1 MIFEMTHDTIC
12 HSIRLIT
19 HSKARGMIRIPGR
32 YCIAAGL
39 AAALAV
45 GATPSALAQ
54 WKPDR
59 MTELIVSVAPG
70 GNQDITA
77 RTIQSIWQ
85 ERKILSPV
93 NVINK
98 PGGGGAIAY
107 THMSQRTK
115 DPSQLLILAPTMM
128 TSRIMGVGQ
137 FTHRDFTPIAML
149 FNEYIFTVVKA
160 ESPLKSGVDLIRRFK
175 ESPDSLSVGVAT
187 AVGNH
192 IHMGIALPMKA
203 AGVDIKKMKVVAFK
217 SSGQSLTAVLGGH
230 IEVAAA
236 TFAAVLPHVTA
247 GSLRIVGV
255 SAPQRMGGALATI
268 PTWKEQGA
276 NAVFDSWRGIVG
288 TKGISE
294 AQVKYWEA
302 AFLALSQTEEWK
314 ADIDK
319 NYRVNH
325 FLNGRDSNA
334 YWDAQYKE
342 LEEGLTELGLAKR

>member
-1 MIFEMTHDTIC
+1 VIHATI
-12 HSIRLIT
+12 HATIHTIINNRFRT
-19 HSKARGMIRIPGR
+19 TGR
-32 YCIAAGL
+32 HCLAAGL
-39 AAALAV
+39 AAALAAG
-45 GATPSALAQ
+45 GAPSALAQ
-54 WKPDR
+54 WKPER
-59 MTELIVSVAPG
+59 IPELIVSVAPG

-107 THMSQRTK
+107 TQMSQRAK

-160 ESPLKSGVDLIRRFK
+160 ESPLKSGADLIQRLK
-175 ESPDSLSVGVAT
+175 AAPDSLSVGVAT

-217 SSGQSLTAVLGGH
+217 SSGESLTAVLGGH

-247 GSLRIVGV
+247 GRLRILGV

-276 NAVFDSWRGIVG
+276 NAVFDSWRGVVG

-302 AFLALSQTEEWK
+302 AFLALSQTDEWK
-314 ADIDK
+314 ADIEK

-325 FLNGRDSNA
+325 FLNGRDSNI

>member
-1 MIFEMTHDTIC
+1 MISL
-12 HSIRLIT
+12 SIQHRLIT
-19 HSKARGMIRIPGR
+19 V
-32 YCIAAGL
+32 
-39 AAALAV
+39 AV
-45 GATPSALAQ
+45 SLFLFVMPAVTQAQ

-59 MTELIVSVAPG
+59 PTELVVSVAPG

-85 ERKILSPV
+85 ERKIVSPV

-107 THMSQRTK
+107 THMSQRAK
-115 DPSQLLILAPTMM
+115 DPSQLLILAPTML

-160 ESPLKSGVDLIRRFK
+160 DSRLKTGVDLIQRLR
-175 ESPDSLSVGVAT
+175 EAPDSLGVGIAT
-187 AVGNH
+187 AIGNH
-192 IHMGIALPMKA
+192 IHMGLALPMKA
-203 AGVDIKKMKVVAFK
+203 AGVDIRRMRVIAFK

-236 TFAAVLPHVTA
+236 TFAAVLPHVTS
-247 GSLRIVGV
+247 GQLRILGV
-255 SAPQRMGGALATI
+255 SAPQRMTGALAAI
-268 PTWKEQGA
+268 PTWREQGA
-276 NAVFDSWRGIVG
+276 AAVFDSWRGVVAPR
-288 TKGISE
+288 GITE

-302 AFLALSQTEEWK
+302 ALLALSQTEEWK
-314 ADIDK
+314 VDIEK

-325 FLNGRDSNA
+325 FLNGRDSSA

>member
-1 MIFEMTHDTIC
+1 VIHNVI
-12 HSIRLIT
+12 HS
-19 HSKARGMIRIPGR
+19 MIRGSFR
-32 YCIAAGL
+32 SMGHHVLVAGL

-54 WKPDR
+54 WKPER
-59 MTELIVSVAPG
+59 IPELIVSVAPG

-107 THMSQRTK
+107 THMSQRAK

-128 TSRIMGVGQ
+128 TSKIMGVGQ

-149 FNEYIFTVVKA
+149 FNEYIFTVVRT
-160 ESPLKSGVDLIRRFK
+160 ESPLKTGADLIQRFK
-175 ESPDSLSVGVAT
+175 AAPDSLSVGIAT

-217 SSGQSLTAVLGGH
+217 SSGESLTAVLGGH

-247 GSLRIVGV
+247 GRMRILGV
-255 SAPQRMGGALATI
+255 SAPQRMGGALAAI

-276 NAVFDSWRGIVG
+276 NAVFDSWRGVVG

-314 ADIDK
+314 ADIEK

-342 LEEGLTELGLAKR
+342 LEEGLAELGLAKR

>member
-302 AFLALSQTEEWK
+302 AFLALSQTDEWK

>member
-19 HSKARGMIRIPGR
+19 HGKARGMIRIPGR

-128 TSRIMGVGQ
+128 TSRIMGFGQ

-160 ESPLKSGVDLIRRFK
+160 ESPLKNGVDLIRRFK

>member
-1 MIFEMTHDTIC
+1 MINTMIHNGIP
-12 HSIRLIT
+12 
-19 HSKARGMIRIPGR
+19 GMIRFSR
-32 YCIAAGL
+32 RFCIAAGL
-39 AAALAV
+39 SAALTV
-45 GATPSALAQ
+45 GLTPSALAQ

-59 MTELIVSVAPG
+59 IPELIVSVAPG

-85 ERKILSPV
+85 DRKIVSPV

-107 THMSQRTK
+107 THLSQRAK
-115 DPSQLLILAPTMM
+115 DPSQLLILAPTML
-128 TSRIMGVGQ
+128 TSKIMGVGQ

-160 ESPLKSGVDLIRRFK
+160 DSPLKSGADLIRRFK

-247 GSLRIVGV
+247 GSLRILGV

-288 TKGISE
+288 AKGISE

-302 AFLALSQTEEWK
+302 AFLALSQTDEWK

-319 NYRVNH
+319 NHRVNH
-325 FLNGRDSNA
+325 FLNGRDSST
-334 YWDAQYKE
+334 YWDTQYKE

>member
-1 MIFEMTHDTIC
+1 MIHNVTRTMTHN
-12 HSIRLIT
+12 SFRIT
-19 HSKARGMIRIPGR
+19 GR
-32 YCIAAGL
+32 HGL
-39 AAALAV
+39 AAALA
-45 GATPSALAQ
+45 AALALSMTPSAQAQ
-54 WKPDR
+54 WKPER
-59 MTELIVSVAPG
+59 IPELIVSVAPG

-107 THMSQRTK
+107 TQMSQRAK

-149 FNEYIFTVVKA
+149 FNEYIFTVVRT
-160 ESPLKSGVDLIRRFK
+160 ESPLKTGADLIQRLK
-175 ESPDSLSVGVAT
+175 AAPDSLSVGVAT

-217 SSGQSLTAVLGGH
+217 SSGESLTAVLGGH
-230 IEVAAA
+230 IDVAAA

-247 GSLRIVGV
+247 GRLRILGV

-268 PTWKEQGA
+268 PTWKEQGIDMTYA
-276 NAVFDSWRGIVG
+276 SWRVAVAG
-288 TKGISE
+288 K
-294 AQVKYWEA
+294 
-302 AFLALSQTEEWK
+302 ALSGEQLDFWDNMFRQVTASDEWK
-314 ADIDK
+314 KDLDD
-319 NYRVNH
+319 NY
-325 FLNGRDSNA
+325 LQNA
-334 YWDAQYKE
+334 YLDRVKTRQF
-342 LEEGLTELGLAKR
+342 LEDQNKKMAVVLKGLGLAN

>member
-1 MIFEMTHDTIC
+1 
-12 HSIRLIT
+12 
-19 HSKARGMIRIPGR
+19 
-32 YCIAAGL
+32 
-39 AAALAV
+39 
-45 GATPSALAQ
+45 
-54 WKPDR
+54 
-59 MTELIVSVAPG
+59 
-70 GNQDITA
+70 
-77 RTIQSIWQ
+77 
-85 ERKILSPV
+85 
-93 NVINK
+93 
-98 PGGGGAIAY
+98 
-107 THMSQRTK
+107 
-115 DPSQLLILAPTMM
+115 
-128 TSRIMGVGQ
+128 MGVGQ

-160 ESPLKSGVDLIRRFK
+160 ESPLKNGVDLIRRFK

-276 NAVFDSWRGIVG
+276 NAVFDSWRGVVG

-302 AFLALSQTEEWK
+302 AFLALSQTDEWK

>member
-1 MIFEMTHDTIC
+1 MMCSPT
-12 HSIRLIT
+12 
-19 HSKARGMIRIPGR
+19 AWGP
-32 YCIAAGL
+32 IALATLL
-39 AAALAV
+39 AAA
-45 GATPSALAQ
+45 TPAGAQ

-59 MTELIVSVAPG
+59 PTDLVVSVAPG

-85 ERKILSPV
+85 ERRIVSPV
-93 NVINK
+93 NVMNK

-107 THMSQRTK
+107 THISQRAK
-115 DPSQLLILAPTMM
+115 DPSQLLILAPTML
-128 TSRIMGVGQ
+128 TSKIMGVGQ

-160 ESPLKSGVDLIRRFK
+160 DSRLKTGGELIQRLK
-175 ESPDSLSVGVAT
+175 EAPDSLGVGIAT
-187 AVGNH
+187 AIGNH
-192 IHMGIALPMKA
+192 IHMGLALPMKA
-203 AGVDIKKMKVVAFK
+203 AGVDIRRMRVVAFK

-230 IEVAAA
+230 IEIAAA
-236 TFAAVLPHVTA
+236 TFAAVLPHVTS
-247 GSLRIVGV
+247 GQLRILGV
-255 SAPQRMGGALATI
+255 SAPQRMPGALAAI
-268 PTWKEQGA
+268 PTWREQGA
-276 NAVFDSWRGIVG
+276 AAVFDSWRGVVAP
-288 TKGISE
+288 KGITD

-302 AFLALSQTEEWK
+302 MFLALSQTEEWK

-325 FLNGRDSNA
+325 FLNGRDSSA

>member
-1 MIFEMTHDTIC
+1 MIHEMTHDTIC
-12 HSIRLIT
+12 RMSQ
-19 HSKARGMIRIPGR
+19 GMIRGMFR
-32 YCIAAGL
+32 RSSRFCIATGL
-39 AAALAV
+39 VAVLSV

-59 MTELIVSVAPG
+59 ISELIVSVAPG

-107 THMSQRTK
+107 THLSQRAK
-115 DPSQLLILAPTMM
+115 DPSQLLILAPTML
-128 TSRIMGVGQ
+128 TSKIMGVGQ

-160 ESPLKSGVDLIRRFK
+160 DSPLKSGADLIRRFK

-192 IHMGIALPMKA
+192 IHMGLALPMKA

-236 TFAAVLPHVTA
+236 TFAAVLPHVTS
-247 GSLRIVGV
+247 GSLRILGV

-288 TKGISE
+288 AKGISE

-302 AFLALSQTEEWK
+302 AFLALSQTDEWK

>member
-1 MIFEMTHDTIC
+1 MNALP
-12 HSIRLIT
+12 IRLCM
-19 HSKARGMIRIPGR
+19 AV
-32 YCIAAGL
+32 AAL
-39 AAALAV
+39 AAATGPAF
-45 GATPSALAQ
+45 AQ

-59 MTELIVSVAPG
+59 VPELIVSVAPG

-85 ERKILSPV
+85 DRKIVSPV

-107 THMSQRTK
+107 THLSQRAK
-115 DPSQLLILAPTMM
+115 DPSQLLILAPTMF
-128 TSRIMGVGQ
+128 TSKIMGVGQ

-149 FNEYIFTVVKA
+149 FNEYIYTVVKA
-160 ESPLKSGVDLIRRFK
+160 DSPIRNGGDLIQRLK
-175 ESPDSLSVGVAT
+175 EAPDSLSLGVAT
-187 AVGNH
+187 AIGNH

-203 AGVDIKKMKVVAFK
+203 AGVDIKRMKVVAFK

-247 GSLRIVGV
+247 GRLRILGV
-255 SAPQRMGGALATI
+255 SAPQRMTGALATV

-276 NAVFDSWRGIVG
+276 AAVFDSWRGVVG
-288 TKGISE
+288 AKGISE
-294 AQVKYWEA
+294 AQVKYWEG
-302 AFLALSQTEEWK
+302 AFLALSQTDEWK
-314 ADIDK
+314 ADIEK
-319 NYRVNH
+319 THRVNH
-325 FLNGRDSNA
+325 FLNGRDSSA

>member
-1 MIFEMTHDTIC
+1 MFGF
-12 HSIRLIT
+12 S
-19 HSKARGMIRIPGR
+19 GR
-32 YCIAAGL
+32 FFIAAGL
-39 AAALAV
+39 AAALVA
-45 GATPSALAQ
+45 GGTPSALAQ

-107 THMSQRTK
+107 THMSQRAK

>member
-1 MIFEMTHDTIC
+1 
-12 HSIRLIT
+12 
-19 HSKARGMIRIPGR
+19 MIRIPGR

-276 NAVFDSWRGIVG
+276 NAVFDSWRGVVG

>member
-1 MIFEMTHDTIC
+1 M
-12 HSIRLIT
+12 IRLSIWYRLT
-19 HSKARGMIRIPGR
+19 AV
-32 YCIAAGL
+32 AVTL
-39 AAALAV
+39 FLAV
-45 GATPSALAQ
+45 APGFAHAQ

-59 MTELIVSVAPG
+59 PTELVVSVAPG

-85 ERKILSPV
+85 DRKIVSPV

-107 THMSQRTK
+107 THMSQRAK
-115 DPSQLLILAPTMM
+115 DPSQLLILAPTML

-160 ESPLKSGVDLIRRFK
+160 DSRLKTGADLIQRLR
-175 ESPDSLSVGVAT
+175 EAPDSLGVGIAT
-187 AVGNH
+187 AIGNH
-192 IHMGIALPMKA
+192 IHMGLALPMKA
-203 AGVDIKKMKVVAFK
+203 AGVDIRRMRVVAFK

-236 TFAAVLPHVTA
+236 TFAAVLPHVTS
-247 GSLRIVGV
+247 GQLRILGV
-255 SAPQRMGGALATI
+255 SAPQRMTGALASI
-268 PTWKEQGA
+268 PTWREQGA
-276 NAVFDSWRGIVG
+276 AAVFDSWRGVVAP
-288 TKGISE
+288 KGITE

-302 AFLALSQTEEWK
+302 AFLALTQTEEWK

>member
-1 MIFEMTHDTIC
+1 
-12 HSIRLIT
+12 
-19 HSKARGMIRIPGR
+19 MIRIPGR

-128 TSRIMGVGQ
+128 TSRIMGFGQ